1 MFRFEHI
8 EYLLVLLLVPVIIFL
23 FAAVL
28 QWKKKTSRKIGDE
41 KLVAQLIKNFL
52 PKRFLLRFCIVAGCF
67 AILVFGAANLQS
79 ATQVENGSR
88 QGIDMMIALD
98 VSKSMLAQDVK
109 PSRLERAKQLATRLM
124 DQLQNDRVGLVIFAG
139 RSYLQMPLT
148 ADHIA
153 AKLYINNASPDAVPT
168 QGTVI
173 ADALR
178 LCNTGFNAKDK
189 KYKAI
194 LLITDGED
202 HDENAIKTAKTLAE
216 NGVIINTIGVGTTEG
231 SPIINPISGDN
242 KRDLQGNVII
252 SKLNEQELIDIAH
265 EANGVYQQLN
275 DIDTQV
281 EKITTQISSMEQKT
295 IRDNSLLNYRS
306 FFQWFLIVALAALTG
321 ELFISER
328 KKQRIA

>member
-1 MFRFEHI
+1 LFRFEHI
-8 EYLLVLLLVPVIIFL
+8 EYLLLLLLVPVMILL
-23 FAAVL
+23 FGAVL
-28 QWKKKTSRKIGDE
+28 KWKKKTARKIGDE
-41 KLVAQLIKNFL
+41 KLVNQLIRNFL
-52 PKRFLLRFCIVAGCF
+52 PKRFFIRFCFVTACV
-67 AILVFGAANLQS
+67 ILLVIAAANLQS
-79 ATQVENGSR
+79 ATQVENSSR

-109 PSRLERAKQLATRLM
+109 PSRLERAKQLALRLM
-124 DQLQNDRVGLVIFAG
+124 DQLQNDRIGLVIFAG

-153 AKLYINNASPDAVPT
+153 AKLYINNANPEAVPT

-189 KYKAI
+189 KYKTI

-202 HDENAIKTAKTLAE
+202 HDENAVKTAKTLAE
-216 NGVIINTIGVGTTEG
+216 NGVVINTVGVGTTEG
-231 SPIINPISGDN
+231 SPILNPISGES
-242 KRDLQGNVII
+242 KKDLQGNVVI

-265 EANGVYQQLN
+265 GANGVYQQLN
-275 DIDTQV
+275 DIDSQV
-281 EKITTQISSMEQKT
+281 EKITAQIASMEQKT

-306 FFQWFLIVALAALTG
+306 FFQWFLMVGLAALVG

-328 KKQRIA
+328 KKMSAS